1 MTSAAQRDAPTG
13 SPAFAVEDVTVR
25 FGGLTALDA
34 VSLDIGTRE
43 VHGVIGPNGAGK
55 TTLLN
60 VCCGFQRPDSGT
72 LSRAGRTLD
81 TLAPHQLVGLGIG
94 RTLQGVGLFRG
105 LTALENVM
113 VGADRHRRTGF
124 LSALFGLSRAEA
136 DRRALAERAHAALD
150 EVGAADVADR
160 LPASLPFGLRK
171 RVALARALVAEP
183 EILFLDEPAG
193 GLGAEDIE
201 ELGRHIR
208 TLAERTAVVLV
219 EHHMD
224 LVMAVCDRISVLDFG
239 KVIAVGDPATVQD
252 DPAVAAAYLGEGT
265 DRRDEDGDEDGD
277 RGGPA

>member
-1 MTSAAQRDAPTG
+1 MTSAAQREPVTG
-13 SPAFAVEDVTVR
+13 SPAFAVRDVTVR
-25 FGGLTALDA
+25 FGGLTALDG
-34 VSLDIGTRE
+34 VSLEIGARE

-72 LSRAGRTLD
+72 LSRAGRPLD

-124 LSALFGLSRAEA
+124 LSALLGLPRAEA
-136 DRRALAERAHAALD
+136 DRRALAERARAALD

-171 RVALARALVAEP
+171 RVAMARALVAEP

-193 GLGAEDIE
+193 GLGAEDID
-201 ELGRHIR
+201 ELGRRIR

-224 LVMAVCDRISVLDFG
+224 LVMAVCDRITVLDFG

-252 DPAVAAAYLGEGT
+252 DPAVAAAYLGEETG
-265 DRRDEDGDEDGD
+265 RHDEDGD

>member
-1 MTSAAQRDAPTG
+1 MTSAVHQPPAAGGPG
-13 SPAFAVEDVTVR
+13 AAPAFAVEDVTVR

-34 VSLDIGTRE
+34 VSLELGARE

-72 LSRAGRTLD
+72 LSRAGRPLAA
-81 TLAPHQLVGLGIG
+81 LAPHQLVDLGIA

-113 VGADRHRRTGF
+113 VGADRHRRAGF
-124 LSALFGLSRAEA
+124 LAALLGLPRAEA
-136 DRRALAERAHAALD
+136 DRRALAERARSALA

-160 LPASLPFGLRK
+160 LPAALPYPVRK

-193 GLGAEDIE
+193 GLGSDDID
-201 ELGRHIR
+201 ELAGLIR
-208 TLAERTAVVLV
+208 RLAERATVVLV

-224 LVMAVCDRISVLDFG
+224 LVMAVCDRITVLDFG
-239 KVIAVGDPATVQD
+239 RVIAVGDPAAVQD
-252 DPAVAAAYLGEGT
+252 DPAVAAAYLGEESA
-265 DRRDEDGDEDGD
+265 RGDE
-277 RGGPA
+277 GGTA